1 MKKIF
6 FFMVISVSFLFS
18 AINLQT
24 ASKKELMCIKGIG
37 EKKANAIL
45 EYRKKN
51 KIKSADDLI
60 DIKGF
65 GKVLIENV
73 KKDVK
78 SVACGGKKTNTKTTK
93 KKNTASKKTTKKEDL
108 GKKKIEKKSK
118 DDATKKDSKKSKE
131 KVKKEQLSKKT
142 TTNKSKEKSNKK
154 ETKEKK
160 EK

>member
-6 FFMVISVSFLFS
+6 FLMAISVSFLFS

-24 ASKKELMCIKGIG
+24 ATKKELMCIKGIG

-78 SVACGGKKTNTKTTK
+78 SVACGGKKSDTQKKAKTTTK
-93 KKNTASKKTTKKEDL
+93 KVTKKESSSKKSESKSKANAKKTTLD
-108 GKKKIEKKSK
+108 KKSP
-118 DDATKKDSKKSKE
+118 SKS
-131 KVKKEQLSKKT
+131 KKEQSSKKNET
-142 TTNKSKEKSNKK
+142 KVKEKSIKK
-154 ETKEKK
+154 ETKNKK